1 MAFRIGFCTCLICS
15 SVIYLSYQFH
25 RGPLPNFSWHSVR
38 TPQTLDSMDLTIESF
53 PVFTAQ
59 VLGFLVR
66 FRSALE
72 NPSKDSTDYVVANQS
87 ALHAAKQFSKA
98 LRDAYR
104 KAESASVA
112 AKKRSDEI
120 ENIYRQAR
128 RLVRTKAQACEAQSR
143 APSSIRTGKHR
154 ICASNGEMPRGRMR
168 SGWFA
173 IRKHMTKCPS
183 FTITRWIFRMLVA
196 LYAEIEEMGGC
207 AVGDFGQH
215 TLSTGMGD
223 E

>member
-143 APSSIRTGKHR
+143 YVNFLIAQTMAMGKR
-154 ICASNGEMPRGRMR
+154 GKSAKLDSNREAQSMALVYHPIHAANSLADLRVEWRDAARENEEWMVRDTQAYDEM
-168 SGWFA
+168 S
-173 IRKHMTKCPS
+173 K
-183 FTITRWIFRMLVA
+183 
-196 LYAEIEEMGGC
+196 LYHH
-207 AVGDFGQH
+207 AVD
-215 TLSTGMGD
+215 L
-223 E
+223 